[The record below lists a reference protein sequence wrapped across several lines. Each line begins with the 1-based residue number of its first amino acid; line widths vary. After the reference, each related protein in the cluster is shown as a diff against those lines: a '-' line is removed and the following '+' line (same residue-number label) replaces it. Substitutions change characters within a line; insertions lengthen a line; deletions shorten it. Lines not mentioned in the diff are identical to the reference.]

1 MTRTLLRVSE
11 ADMEIS
17 ETQPHKININKS
29 VIAQK
34 DVSCHS
40 HEGEKETK
48 GPLLDRSRFS
58 NKRDQWH
65 HY

>member
-34 DVSCHS
+34 DVS
-40 HEGEKETK
+40 EGV
-48 GPLLDRSRFS
+48 PLA
-58 NKRDQWH
+58 
-65 HY
+65 